1 MREILTSGEFRKGPD
16 LVLNKGATG
25 VLRSPPIFSDKL
37 KVIVRG
43 WWEGKKREI
52 KIFPISFTQP
62 LFSTAQIKLIWP
74 TICD

>member
-1 MREILTSGEFRKGPD
+1 MREILTSGEFRKGP
-16 LVLNKGATG
+16 VLNKETTG

-43 WWEGKKREI
+43 WWRVKMGN

-62 LFSTAQIKLIWP
+62 LFSTAQTKLIWP
-74 TICD
+74 TNL